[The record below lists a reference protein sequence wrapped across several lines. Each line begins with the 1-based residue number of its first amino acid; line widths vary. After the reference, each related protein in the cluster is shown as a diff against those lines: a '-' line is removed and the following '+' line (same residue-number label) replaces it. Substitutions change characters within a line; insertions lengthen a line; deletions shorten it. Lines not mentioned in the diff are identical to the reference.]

1 MTLTKKIKD
10 KKMTIEEA
18 KILNEKFDGI
28 KPKSLDIFLEYVG
41 LTEKEFNSFI
51 EPMVIPPH
59 TPNFKNN
66 NISKK
71 LWDFDQW
78 YRENNLN
85 KK

>member
-1 MTLTKKIKD
+1 MVGKQIVLNFNKD
-10 KKMTIEEA
+10 G
-18 KILNEKFDGI
+18 D
-28 KPKSLDIFLEYVG
+28 SVS
-41 LTEKEFNSFI
+41 LTEEEFNSFI
-51 EPMVIPPH
+51 KPMVIPPH
-59 TPNFKNN
+59 NANFKNN